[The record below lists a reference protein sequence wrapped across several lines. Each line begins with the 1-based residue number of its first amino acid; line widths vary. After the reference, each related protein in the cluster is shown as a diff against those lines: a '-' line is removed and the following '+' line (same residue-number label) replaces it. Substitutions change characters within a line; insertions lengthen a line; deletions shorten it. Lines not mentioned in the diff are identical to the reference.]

1 MDGIGKLLF
10 MGLPETGKTTFLAA
24 FWYLVDNKRSGAS
37 MILEELH
44 GDREY
49 LNNIKEKWISFTRL
63 ERTRLVN
70 EPVVSMKLVN
80 NNEKKA
86 IELFIPDLSG
96 ETYVNQWLKRGWTKK
111 YQDLVIGSKG
121 ALLFIHPEKIIEPTR
136 IDQANPLVNEI
147 VDENAIE
154 GDAKSG
160 IQEHPDTLV
169 EWDPRMAPTQVQ
181 LVELLQFIEDFP
193 ETTFPFKLAIIIS
206 AWDLLDILGISPEEW
221 VKKELPLLHQY
232 LFTNKNIFPYKIF
245 GVSAQGWPYKDNEV
259 KVSACTE
266 PADRI
271 IIKCDG
277 YNGKDLTKPVAWI
290 MDENEL

>member
-1 MDGIGKLLF
+1 
-10 MGLPETGKTTFLAA
+10 
-24 FWYLVDNKRSGAS
+24 VDNKRSGAS
-37 MILEELH
+37 LVLEELH

-49 LNNIKEKWISFTRL
+49 LNDIKEKWISFTRL

-80 NNEKKA
+80 SNENKKA

-96 ETYVNQWLKRGWTKK
+96 ETYVNQWLKRGWTNK
-111 YQDLVIGSKG
+111 YQDLVIDSNG
-121 ALLFIHPEKIIEPTR
+121 ALLFIHPEKLIEPTR
-136 IDQANPLVNEI
+136 IDQANPIVNEI
-147 VDENAIE
+147 VDDDAIE
-154 GDAKSG
+154 RDAKSDD
-160 IQEHPDTLV
+160 QKRLDTLE
-169 EWDPRMAPTQVQ
+169 EWDPRTAPTQVQ

-193 ETTFPFKLAIIIS
+193 KTTFPFKIALIIS
-206 AWDLLDILGISPEEW
+206 AWDLLDALGMSPEEW

-232 LFTNKNIFPYKIF
+232 LFTNQNLFPYKIF
-245 GVSAQGWPYKDNEV
+245 GVSAQGWSYKDDEA
-259 KVSACTE
+259 KVSACKE